1 MGAWCKGPVDTAM
14 VVSQIGV
21 KTQTSLGDR
30 ATTSW
35 QSIKVKAIGFENCS
49 ATVVGLGIIN
59 TDLTKTK
66 CNTDYD

>member
-30 ATTSW
+30 ATSF
-35 QSIKVKAIGFENCS
+35 QSIKVKEIGFEICS

-66 CNTDYD
+66 CDTGYD